1 MHYEQVLL
9 RLVQMYNFSYE
20 ARILSEA
27 QSLVQAFSAA
37 RHNLSHILSKYKRF
51 VTNFKKGTF
60 FYSNLVFY
68 DFFQLKISGVEVRSC
83 D

>member
-1 MHYEQVLL
+1 MCLFGQLL
-9 RLVQMYNFSYE
+9 SLIYE

-37 RHNLSHILSKYKRF
+37 RHDLSHVLSKYKRF
-51 VTNFKKGTF
+51 VTYFIKGTF
-60 FYSNLVFY
+60 FYDDLVFY
-68 DFFQLKISGVEVRSC
+68 DFFQLKISGEEVRSC